1 MILDIIN
8 TIKYKKKN
16 ILFYKPVSVLISK
29 TAKINISGKLAM
41 NIRSNK
47 KVKNRSCGYLI
58 LGNNSQ
64 LNVDGYFDVMSGCT
78 IGVMDNAKLLLKSG
92 YINYNSK
99 IYCFKEINVGEDV
112 AISENVII
120 RDSDN
125 HGIISPNHVKAKP
138 INIGNHVWIGMNS
151 IILKGVTIG
160 DGAIIAAGAVVTK
173 DVPPKT
179 IVAGVPAKVIKENID
194 WEM

>member
-8 TIKYKKKN
+8 TIKYKKRN

-41 NIRSNK
+41 NVRSNK

-64 LNVDGYFDVMSGCT
+64 LKVDGYFDVMSGCT
-78 IGVMDNAKLLLKSG
+78 IGVMDNAKLSLKSG
-92 YINYNSK
+92 YINYNTK
-99 IYCFKEINVGEDV
+99 IYCFKEINVGENV

-125 HGIISPNHVKAKP
+125 HSILSANHVKAKP

-151 IILKGVTIG
+151 TILKGVTIG
-160 DGAIIAAGAVVTK
+160 DGAIVAAGAVVTK

>member
-8 TIKYKKKN
+8 TIKYKKKS

-64 LNVDGYFDVMSGCT
+64 LNVDGYFDAMSGCT
-78 IGVMDNAKLLLKSG
+78 IGVMDNAKLSLKSG

-125 HGIISPNHVKAKP
+125 HSIISPNHVKAKP